1 MSQIVNLDIGGKI
14 FKTTKATLCS
24 VDGFFSRMCSGDWNE
39 GVSLKD
45 NTIFVDRDGEV
56 FPLILSYLRSQKLCV
71 DEVNTSDVY
80 LQKALLEADFYA
92 LTDLSEM
99 IAEELSN
106 RYKKN
111 LNVKNSKE
119 IFKSVPLSE
128 VNSFFERGWAFVG
141 CYKSDDT
148 HACFKTGI
156 E

>member
-1 MSQIVNLDIGGKI
+1 
-14 FKTTKATLCS
+14 
-24 VDGFFSRMCSGDWNE
+24 
-39 GVSLKD
+39 
-45 NTIFVDRDGEV
+45 
-56 FPLILSYLRSQKLCV
+56 
-71 DEVNTSDVY
+71 VNTSDVY
-80 LQKALLEADFYA
+80 LQKALLEADLYA

-99 IAEELSN
+99 ISEELTN

-119 IFKSVPLSE
+119 IFKSVSLYE

-148 HACFKTGI
+148 HACFKTGT